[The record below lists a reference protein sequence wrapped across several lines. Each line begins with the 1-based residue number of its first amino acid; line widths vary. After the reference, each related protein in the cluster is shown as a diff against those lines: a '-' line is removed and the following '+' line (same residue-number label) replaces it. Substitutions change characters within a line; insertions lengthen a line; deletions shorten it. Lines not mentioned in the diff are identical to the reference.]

1 MSTTSKVPM
10 YSVDYGCFAYRRDG
24 YAPALELVGD
34 VLELLGFAESAWTA
48 WNYADDVR
56 ARYRALRTAEVEP
69 TVREWEVADDYA
81 ESVLGEC
88 ATMLTVAS
96 ELSPV
101 RSWRADVYGNSFIVA
116 PSEWWDALEV

>member
-1 MSTTSKVPM
+1 MSESVW
-10 YSVDYGCFAYRRDG
+10 SVDYGCFAFRRDG
-24 YAPALELVGD
+24 YAAALELVGD
-34 VLELLGFAESAWTA
+34 VLEHLGFADSAWTA
-48 WNYADDVR
+48 WNHADQVR
-56 ARYRALRTAEVEP
+56 AMYRALRTSELEP
-69 TVREWEVADDYA
+69 TAREWEEADDYA

-116 PSEWWDALEV
+116 PADWWNALEV